1 MSTVQRVDPVAALRS
16 VRRYVAGRSAPVDGS
31 GTAVK
36 LSSNELAFG
45 PLPSV
50 ERALTEAIGDIN
62 RYPLPRAEDLQAI
75 LASTLGVDVTEVAV
89 GAGSSGLLWQLMAA
103 FVAPGDRVVAHVP
116 NFEAYPIAAGLA
128 SAPLVEVPLRDWR
141 SDVDALIA
149 AVDDRTK
156 LVVVTNPHNP
166 TGTMIDPASLGRLI
180 DAVGDR
186 ALVLLDEAYIE
197 FARPSEQRRWWRDH
211 PNVVVLRTFSKAY
224 GLAALRVGY
233 ALADPAVVAA
243 LGLTAPPFTVSGLS
257 SAAAAASLAATSE
270 LDARV
275 RTVCSERER
284 VTARLRELGVAVPDS
299 AANFVF
305 LPGDDVPD
313 TFVDELERAGVL
325 VRPIERFGV
334 RVTIG
339 TPAENDRFLAEC
351 TGLLGGDVR

>member
-45 PLPSV
+45 PMPSV

-62 RYPLPRAEDLQAI
+62 RYPLPRAEELQAI

-128 SAPLVEVPLRDWR
+128 SAPLVEVPLRLAQR
-141 SDVDALIA
+141 RRALIA

-243 LGLTAPPFTVSGLS
+243 LGLTRRRS
-257 SAAAAASLAATSE
+257 
-270 LDARV
+270 R
-275 RTVCSERER
+275 
-284 VTARLRELGVAVPDS
+284 
-299 AANFVF
+299 
-305 LPGDDVPD
+305 
-313 TFVDELERAGVL
+313 
-325 VRPIERFGV
+325 
-334 RVTIG
+334 
-339 TPAENDRFLAEC
+339 
-351 TGLLGGDVR
+351 

>member
-1 MSTVQRVDPVAALRS
+1 MTTVHRVDPVAALRS
-16 VRRYVAGRSAPVDGS
+16 VRRYVAGRSVSTDEAS
-31 GTAVK
+31 TAVK

-50 ERALTEAIGDIN
+50 ERAITAAIGDVN

-75 LASTLGVDVTEVAV
+75 LASTLEVEVEEVAV

-103 FVAPGDRVVAHVP
+103 FVAPGDRVVAHTP

-128 SAPLVEVPLRDWR
+128 SAPLVEVPLVDWR
-141 SDVDALIA
+141 SDVDALIN
-149 AVDDRTK
+149 AVDARTK

-166 TGTMIDPASLGRLI
+166 TGTMIDQPSLGRLI

-197 FARPSEQRRWWRDH
+197 FAGTSGPRRWWREH

-243 LGLTAPPFTVSGLS
+243 LGLTAPPFTVSGLA
-257 SAAAAASLAATSE
+257 SAAAAASLAANGE
-270 LDARV
+270 LHARV
-275 RTVCSERER
+275 QQVCAERDRMTV
-284 VTARLRELGVAVPDS
+284 RLRELGVAVPDS

-305 LPGDDVPD
+305 LPGIDVPD
-313 TFVDELERAGVL
+313 TFVDDLERAGVL
-325 VRPIERFGV
+325 VRPIVGHGV
-334 RVTIG
+334 RVTVG
-339 TPAENDRFLAEC
+339 APGENDRFLDEC
-351 TGLLGGDVR
+351 AVLLGAGPR